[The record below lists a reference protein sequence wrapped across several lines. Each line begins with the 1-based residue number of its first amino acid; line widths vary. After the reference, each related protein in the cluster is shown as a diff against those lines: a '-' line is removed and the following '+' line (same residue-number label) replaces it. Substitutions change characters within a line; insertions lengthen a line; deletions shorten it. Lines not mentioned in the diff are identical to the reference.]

1 MQTRQIQEFIPKD
14 AVKKLRIKKLR
25 LGYPFMINSN
35 ALPLGQCY
43 LEYPSGIIK
52 LAALSASK
60 RDFEIIRELNKEET
74 LAIRNKYNLY

>member
-1 MQTRQIQEFIPKD
+1 MQTPQIQEFIPKE

-25 LGYPFMINSN
+25 LHYPFMINSKT
-35 ALPLGQCY
+35 LPLGQCY

-52 LAALSASK
+52 LAAISSSK

-74 LAIRNKYNLY
+74 LTIRRKYNLY